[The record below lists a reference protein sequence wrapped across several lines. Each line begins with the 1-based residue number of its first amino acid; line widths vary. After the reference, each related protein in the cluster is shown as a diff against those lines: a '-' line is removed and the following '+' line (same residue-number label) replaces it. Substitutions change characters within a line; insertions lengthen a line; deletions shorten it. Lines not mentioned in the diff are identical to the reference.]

1 MTIQLF
7 RNHLRNTFVTVGYKV
22 TAKKSVGGIE
32 ADDVDQNEIRP
43 IDAIQCEYWIATT
56 CVIEDSFTIT
66 IVNKQCHYV
75 FVDTL
80 IFI

>member
-32 ADDVDQNEIRP
+32 ADDVDKTKSGQSTLYNANTGLQPLVSSKIVLLLQLL
-43 IDAIQCEYWIATT
+43 INN
-56 CVIEDSFTIT
+56 VIMYLSI
-66 IVNKQCHYV
+66 H
-75 FVDTL
+75 
-80 IFI
+80 